1 MLSILEIIFEPL
13 TNLLAKVS
21 VGYLLYAIIISILL
35 LCLMV
40 VSLIIKMIYLFSY
53 EFPNYL
59 LFGSIIN
66 NEVIGE
72 RLINIGSVWYQFLI
86 VSLVIWMIMLIL
98 TILRFTLSGAEK
110 GHNIMKAAL
119 ITALKG
125 IGLLFVIQGAI
136 FALNFVIL
144 RITGLLLGSQDY
156 SGMFVNNF
164 LQAFLANDNFNK
176 GEIAKA
182 IGNADYSS
190 LGAYFSWNVYS
201 NYFDSVGLIGLLV
214 SGILGAALIVMIA
227 KIMISVIFDVITK
240 LFQMMVLFIFF
251 PFIVPWSMS
260 DGGKK
265 IAIWKDEYLGSLLS
279 LSVYLIGLRL
289 MFIFIGAGNTFLS
302 NFKRDDSNIIL
313 INTNNFTQLAGV
325 FIKTIFMTGAV
336 YAYKTIS
343 SMVIKYI
350 GTELNTRTFNAQNFK
365 QGLRNISN
373 KAQGA
378 SQGYKEGKI
387 KANEAKAALR
397 AQGRNMLAAG
407 GNNTKT
413 LAKAERLINGKHR
426 WVDFKNIGSNVVKG
440 MFTGGKK

>member
-1 MLSILEIIFEPL
+1 MLSILAIIFEPL

-21 VGYLLYAIIISILL
+21 VGYLLYAIVISVLL

-40 VSLIIKMIYLFSY
+40 VSLIVKMIYLFSY

-119 ITALKG
+119 ITASKG

-136 FALNFVIL
+136 FAMNFVIL

-176 GEIAKA
+176 DEIAKA

-190 LGAYFSWNVYS
+190 LGIYFNWNVYS

-227 KIMISVIFDVITK
+227 KIMISVIFDVIAK

-302 NFKRDDSNIIL
+302 NFKRDDSSIL
-313 INTNNFTQLAGV
+313 INANSFTQLAGV
-325 FIKTIFMTGAV
+325 FMKTIFMTGAV

-365 QGLRNISN
+365 QGLRNALN

-378 SQGYKEGKI
+378 SRGYKEGNI

-397 AQGRNMLAAG
+397 A
-407 GNNTKT
+407 
-413 LAKAERLINGKHR
+413 EGK
-426 WVDFKNIGSNVVKG
+426 VC
-440 MFTGGKK
+440 